1 MLFYKNKLYPLPECD
16 PLWSE
21 EEVYQYG
28 YLCLYLAEMNI
39 PSSYARCL
47 IFKKQFPKLLYSPEI
62 ESRLELLDQLI
73 FKNKT

>member
-1 MLFYKNKLYPLPECD
+1 MYPLPECD

-47 IFKKQFPKLLYSPEI
+47 IFKKQFPMLRYSPEI
-62 ESRLELLDQLI
+62 ESRLELINQLI
-73 FKNKT
+73 QK

>member
-1 MLFYKNKLYPLPECD
+1 MLFYKNKLHPLPECD

-47 IFKKQFPKLLYSPEI
+47 MFKKQFPKLLYSPEI
-62 ESRLELLDQLI
+62 ESRLKLLKKSSNLL
-73 FKNKT
+73 